1 MRPLFCNAAEHS
13 HFAKRLLVRHV
24 ANAASIQKHDI
35 GLRLVRDL
43 LIAVRDERMRDLLRV
58 AFVHLATVSLD
69 KKFRHDRAKIIH
81 GQAAFATPD
90 DSVGC
95 QFALF
100 EQETIDLLEKR
111 ARFIASRFCPLLIT
125 LKHDTLSFTFPE
137 VARQMRLLIER
148 QIQKIA
154 SEIPPEWNWAE
165 LLSAVESNRD
175 FHRLSPTQQDGARSK
190 VRTWTPIH
198 VEALLREFAFNLSGL
213 KTDAFTE
220 LTSNSSE
227 RCGFQTMAR
236 PTNCRR
242 GCVNYRF
249 AQSTIFLRPRQRH
262 G

>member
-1 MRPLFCNAAEHS
+1 M
-13 HFAKRLLVRHV
+13 LVVGRFVGFVDFSSRRVHPR
-24 ANAASIQKHDI
+24 N
-35 GLRLVRDL
+35 RR
-43 LIAVRDERMRDLLRV
+43 RDEI
-58 AFVHLATVSLD
+58 S
-69 KKFRHDRAKIIH
+69 
-81 GQAAFATPD
+81 
-90 DSVGC
+90 
-95 QFALF
+95 
-100 EQETIDLLEKR
+100 
-111 ARFIASRFCPLLIT
+111 ASRRPDRHAANFLAAIHHALGPCSQESRTQHAAALLPCGRAFPFCRAPSGPPCPARCTCL
-125 LKHDTLSFTFPE
+125 E
-137 VARQMRLLIER
+137 VDRQMRLLIER

-227 RCGFQTMAR
+227 RSGFQTIAR

>member
-1 MRPLFCNAAEHS
+1 MDRHS
-13 HFAKRLLVRHV
+13 ATSRQRSGISQQPSVLRRLATEGAVDAQQLADAIQKASTVHFVGCGSA
-24 ANAASIQKHDI
+24 ANAARCGEYLFSRIATRQANCVVGSEFGYLADFLDQRSLVV
-35 GLRLVRDL
+35 GL
-43 LIAVRDERMRDLLRV
+43 
-58 AFVHLATVSLD
+58 SQS
-69 KKFRHDRAKIIH
+69 
-81 GQAAFATPD
+81 G
-90 DSVGC
+90 
-95 QFALF
+95 
-100 EQETIDLLEKR
+100 ETIDLLEKR